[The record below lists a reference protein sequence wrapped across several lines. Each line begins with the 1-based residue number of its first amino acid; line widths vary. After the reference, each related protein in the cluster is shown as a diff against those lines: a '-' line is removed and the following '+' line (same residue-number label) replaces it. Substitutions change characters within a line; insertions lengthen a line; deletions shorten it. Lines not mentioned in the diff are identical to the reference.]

1 MGPCSDFSKLSF
13 KKVRA
18 MKSLIVGASGALGRT
33 IAMMEAEKGHDLV
46 LMATDRRDLLA
57 MSHDIQL
64 RFKVSVEI
72 HQIDFR
78 VVAEVLRLPVTAD
91 RYYFPIGI
99 SDERDL
105 WGQKW
110 EIGSDL
116 FQVNALSTFHL
127 INHILLTKGSREI
140 DLVAFGSIAETRGRG
155 SNIYYSAAKRAL
167 TSFFESLLH
176 SQDRQSV
183 RPFLF
188 QLGYLK
194 SQQSLGKRLLFPVV
208 EPNRVVNRVVRV
220 LEKKATG
227 IYYYPR
233 FWRLVCFVLRN
244 LPWVVYR
251 KIQF

>member
-1 MGPCSDFSKLSF
+1 
-13 KKVRA
+13 
-18 MKSLIVGASGALGRT
+18 MKSLIVGASGALGRS
-33 IAMMEAEKGHDLV
+33 IAAMEAERGNDLV
-46 LMATDRRDLLA
+46 LVATDIRDLSA
-57 MSHDIQL
+57 MKQDLQL
-64 RFKVSVEI
+64 RFNIAVEI
-72 HQIDFR
+72 HRIDFKSA
-78 VVAEVLRLPVTAD
+78 VEVLSLPVNAN

-99 SDERDL
+99 SDEGDR
-105 WGQKW
+105 WGQQW
-110 EIGSDL
+110 VIGSDI

-127 INHILLTKGSREI
+127 INHVLLTKGTREI

-176 SQDRQSV
+176 SKDRLQI

-188 QLGYLK
+188 QLGYLR

-208 EPNRVVNRVVRV
+208 EPNSVAKVVGRV
-220 LEKKATG
+220 LEKRATG
-227 IYYYPR
+227 IYYCPR

-244 LPWVVYR
+244 LPWVLYR

>member
-1 MGPCSDFSKLSF
+1 
-13 KKVRA
+13 
-18 MKSLIVGASGALGRT
+18 MKALIVGASGALGRS
-33 IAMMEAEKGHDLV
+33 IAAMEAEKGHDLV
-46 LMATDRRDLLA
+46 LVATDSRDLLA

-64 RFKVSVEI
+64 RFNVSVEI

-78 VVAEVLRLPVTAD
+78 VVAEVLTLPVSAD

-105 WGQKW
+105 WGMQS
-110 EIGSDL
+110 EIGSEI
-116 FQVNALSTFHL
+116 FQVNALSTFHF
-127 INHILLTKGSREI
+127 INHVLLHKGMREI
-140 DLVAFGSIAETRGRG
+140 DLVAFGSIAETKGRG

-176 SQDRQSV
+176 SQDRLNV

-194 SQQSLGKRLLFPVV
+194 SQQSLGKRLLFPVA
-208 EPNRVVNRVVRV
+208 EPQRVADRVGRI

-227 IYYYPR
+227 IYYYPG